1 MAQNTTMAI
10 RKACK
15 NGLQF
20 EAMLVFITTV
30 LSGGQR
36 GSEKLL
42 LGYGSLQAFCP
53 ELARPGSVD
62 ETNKVTPSFTRN
74 LLL

>member
-1 MAQNTTMAI
+1 MTMAI

-20 EAMLVFITTV
+20 EAVLVFITPV
-30 LSGGQR
+30 LSGGQP

-42 LGYGSLQAFCP
+42 LGDGSLQAFCP
-53 ELARPGSVD
+53 ELARPGNVD
-62 ETNKVTPSFTRN
+62 KTNKVTPSFTRN
-74 LLL
+74 LLP